1 MGVVEAL
8 GLVEGGSDAHF
19 LSDTRAAMGIAGA
32 GNGRM
37 AGNTLLPGDP
47 AREAT
52 DEIITIIMPMPTAT
66 VISPVTIL
74 MSRLVLVLLLL
85 VVVRIDQ
92 QCLNQP
98 TRKGGIR
105 RIRGSRAVSR
115 TAAASSN
122 NQSSMD
128 RRSDAGGVDG
138 LIIAAPRSDCVQIRR
153 TVDGATMLAG

>member
-1 MGVVEAL
+1 MRREWVVEAL
-8 GLVEGGSDAHF
+8 KGGSDAHV

-52 DEIITIIMPMPTAT
+52 GEIIIMPMPTAT

-74 MSRLVLVLLLL
+74 MSRLVLAVMMMMMMM
-85 VVVRIDQ
+85 VRINSNASI
-92 QCLNQP
+92 NQEGRNQAN
-98 TRKGGIR
+98 TRLS
-105 RIRGSRAVSR
+105 SREPDSD
-115 TAAASSN
+115 SS
-122 NQSSMD
+122 QSSMD
-128 RRSDAGGVDG
+128 RRSDAGGGDG
-138 LIIAAPRSDCVQIRR
+138 LFIAAPRSDCVQIRR